1 MKYVIIYYPL
11 IKITIGGVFVIRK
24 KNEIRDIK
32 IAYIGGGSRGW
43 AWTLMNDLAKTED
56 TFGSVYLYDIDY
68 EAAQHNEVIGNKIG
82 GGWKY
87 VAAKTAEDALRG
99 ADFVI
104 ISILPATFD
113 EMEYDVHS
121 PEKYGI
127 YQSVGD
133 TTGPGG
139 FFRALRTVP
148 MIREIAR
155 AVKQYCPHAWVINYT
170 NPMAICVKTL
180 YKEFPEIKAF
190 GCCHEVFG
198 TQKLLSQ
205 ALEDIHGIKDATR
218 EDICVNVV
226 GINHFTWFTSAK
238 YKNIDLFDT
247 YTKFVDKYYDT
258 GFYKGVHSNWA
269 NSSFSSAARV
279 RFDLFRRFGYI
290 AAAGDRHLAEFC
302 DRDEYLTDPETV
314 KKWTFGL
321 TTVEWRKKDLVSRLE
336 KSQRL
341 LSGEEKFK
349 LHDSGEEGVN
359 QIRALL
365 GLDKLVTNV
374 NLPNRGQIANLPLGS
389 VVETNAVFS
398 ADSLTPVMAGAVPE
412 SIYNKVAKA
421 NAEND
426 GAVAAAFSEDL
437 NICFDVFCESHLL
450 KDLTYEQKKALF
462 EEMYEGTKKYLG
474 TYRLSAKII

>member
-1 MKYVIIYYPL
+1 M
-11 IKITIGGVFVIRK
+11 IGEKSVKHENNKVTDIR
-24 KNEIRDIK
+24 

-43 AWTLMNDLAKTED
+43 AWTLMNDLAKAED
-56 TFGSVYLYDIDY
+56 MSGTVYLYDIDLN
-68 EAAQHNEVIGNKIG
+68 AAKQNEKIGNKTSEN
-82 GGWKY
+82 WRY
-87 VAAKTAEDALRG
+87 VATETIGEALSG
-99 ADFVI
+99 ANFVI
-104 ISILPATFD
+104 VSILPGTFD
-113 EMEYDVHS
+113 EMEYDVHA
-121 PEKYGI
+121 PEKYGV

-139 FFRALRTVP
+139 MLRAMRTVP

-155 AVKQYCPHAWVINYT
+155 AVRKYSPDAWVINYT

-180 YKEFPEIKAF
+180 YEEFPEIKAF

-205 ALEDIHGIKDATR
+205 ALADVHGIEGAKR
-218 EDICVNVV
+218 SEICVNVV
-226 GINHFTWFTSAK
+226 GINHFTWFTSAR

-247 YTKFVDKYYDT
+247 YSKFVDKYYET
-258 GFYKGVHSNWA
+258 GFDRGGHSNWA
-269 NSSFSSAARV
+269 NNSFASAARV

-321 TTVEWRKKDLVSRLE
+321 TTVEWRKNDLVKRLA

-341 LSGEEKFK
+341 LSGEEEFK

-359 QIRALL
+359 QMRALL

-374 NLPNRGQIANLPLGS
+374 NLPNRGQIANLPMGS

-398 ADSLTPVMAGAVPE
+398 ADSVIPVMAGELPD
-412 SIYNKVAKA
+412 SIYAKVSKV
-421 NAEND
+421 NMEND
-426 GAVAAAFSEDL
+426 RAVEAAFSESIDK
-437 NICFDVFCESHLL
+437 CFEVFCESHLL
-450 KDLTYEQKKALF
+450 AELTAEQKRALF
-462 EEMYEGTKKYLG
+462 DEMYEGTKKYLKM
-474 TYRLSAKII
+474 YRA

>member
-1 MKYVIIYYPL
+1 MIY
-11 IKITIGGVFVIRK
+11 KENRVT
-24 KNEIRDIK
+24 DIK

-43 AWTLMNDLAKTED
+43 AWTLMNDLAKAED
-56 TFGSVYLYDIDY
+56 MSGSVCLYDIDY
-68 EAAQHNEVIGNKIG
+68 EAAQHNEIIGNKIG

-87 VAAKTAEDALRG
+87 VASKTIGEALTG

-104 ISILPATFD
+104 ISILPGTFD
-113 EMEYDVHS
+113 EMEYDVHA
-121 PEKYGI
+121 PEKYGV

-139 FFRALRTVP
+139 LLRAMRTVP

-155 AVKQYCPHAWVINYT
+155 AIKQYCPLAWVINYT
-170 NPMAICVKTL
+170 NPMAICVKAL
-180 YKEFPEIKAF
+180 YREFPEIKAF

-205 ALEDIHGIKDATR
+205 ALEDIHGIKGTAR

-226 GINHFTWFTSAK
+226 GINHFTWFTSAR

-247 YTKFVDKYYDT
+247 YRQFVEKYYET
-258 GFYKGVHSNWA
+258 GYDRSGDSNWMN
-269 NSSFSSAARV
+269 NSFGSAARV
-279 RFDLFRRFGYI
+279 RFDLFKRFGYI

-321 TTVEWRKKDLVSRLE
+321 TTVEWRKKDLTNRLA

-341 LSGEEKFK
+341 LSGEEAFK
-349 LHDSGEEGVN
+349 LHNSGEEGVN
-359 QIRALL
+359 QMRALL

-374 NLPNRGQIANLPLGS
+374 NLPNRGQIENLPLGS

-398 ADSLTPVMAGAVPE
+398 ADSVIPVMAGKLPAT
-412 SIYNKVAKA
+412 ICGKVARVSR
-421 NAEND
+421 END
-426 GAVAAAFSEDL
+426 SAVDAAFSEDL
-437 NICFDVFCESHLL
+437 TICFEAFCAGHLVKAL
-450 KDLTYEQKKALF
+450 SFEQKKALF
-462 EEMYEGTKKYLG
+462 AEMYEGTKKYLSM
-474 TYRLSAKII
+474 YKE

>member
-1 MKYVIIYYPL
+1 MIYE
-11 IKITIGGVFVIRK
+11 
-24 KNEIRDIK
+24 KNNVRDIR

-43 AWTLMNDLAKTED
+43 AWTLMNDLARAED
-56 TFGSVYLYDIDY
+56 LSGTVYLYDIDH
-68 EAAQHNEVIGNKIG
+68 EAACHNETIGNNLDPR
-82 GGWKY
+82 WRY
-87 VAAKTAEDALRG
+87 VAAKTIGEALEG
-99 ADFVI
+99 SDFVI
-104 ISILPATFD
+104 ISILPGTFD

-139 FFRALRTVP
+139 LLRAMRTVP

-155 AVKQYCPHAWVINYT
+155 AIQTYSPSAWVINYT
-170 NPMAICVKTL
+170 NPMAICVKAL
-180 YKEFPEIKAF
+180 YEEFPAIKAF

-198 TQKLLSQ
+198 TQKLLAQ
-205 ALEDIHGIKDATR
+205 ALEDIHGIEGATR

-226 GINHFTWFTSAK
+226 GINHFTWFTEAH
-238 YKNIDLFDT
+238 YRNIDLFDT
-247 YTKFVDKYYDT
+247 YRKFVDKYYET
-258 GFYKGVHSNWA
+258 GFEKGGHANWA
-269 NSSFSSAARV
+269 NNSFSSAARV

-321 TTVEWRKKDLVSRLE
+321 TTVEWRKNDLAKRLA

-349 LHDSGEEGVN
+349 LHCSGEEGVN

-365 GLDKLVTNV
+365 GLHRLVTNV
-374 NLPNRGQIANLPLGS
+374 NLPNRGQIENLPLGS
-389 VVETNAVFS
+389 IVETNAVFT
-398 ADSLTPVMAGAVPE
+398 ADSVIPVLAGKLPE
-412 SIYNKVAKA
+412 SIREKVAA
-421 NAEND
+421 VSREND
-426 GAVAAAFSEDL
+426 RAVEAAFSEDL
-437 NICFDVFCESHLL
+437 GLCFEVFCENHLTR
-450 KDLTYEQKKALF
+450 DLTVDQKKALF
-462 EEMYEGTKKYLG
+462 DEMCEGTKAYLSM
-474 TYRLSAKII
+474 YKA

>member
-1 MKYVIIYYPL
+1 MIHN
-11 IKITIGGVFVIRK
+11 
-24 KNEIRDIK
+24 KNSVSDLK

-43 AWTLMNDLAKTED
+43 AWTLMNDLAKAED
-56 TFGSVYLYDIDY
+56 LSGSVYLYDIDFD
-68 EAAQHNEVIGNKIG
+68 AAKNNEIIGNKMVSN
-82 GGWKY
+82 WRY
-87 VAAKTAEDALRG
+87 VASKTIGEALTG

-104 ISILPATFD
+104 LSILPGTFD

-121 PEKYGI
+121 PEKYGV

-139 FFRALRTVP
+139 MIRAMRTVP

-155 AVKQYCPHAWVINYT
+155 EVKTYCPKAWVINYT
-170 NPMAICVKTL
+170 NPMAICIKAL
-180 YKEFPEIKAF
+180 YQEFPEIKAF

-198 TQKLLSQ
+198 TQKLLTQ
-205 ALEDIHGIKDATR
+205 ALEDIHGITGATR

-226 GINHFTWFTSAK
+226 GINHFTWFTKAQ

-247 YTKFVDKYYDT
+247 YTKFVDKYYES
-258 GFYKGVHSNWA
+258 GFDKKGDANWM
-269 NSSFSSAARV
+269 NNSFSSAARV

-302 DRDEYLTDPETV
+302 NRDEYLTDPETV

-321 TTVEWRKKDLVSRLE
+321 TTVAWRKNDLTKRLE
-336 KSQRL
+336 KSARL
-341 LSGEEKFK
+341 LSGEEQFK
-349 LHDSGEEGVN
+349 LKDSGEEGVN

-365 GLDKLVTNV
+365 GLHKLVTNV

-398 ADSLTPVMAGAVPE
+398 ADSVIPVMAGELPE
-412 SIYNKVAKA
+412 SICEKISVVSR
-421 NAEND
+421 END
-426 GAVAAAFSEDL
+426 RAVEAAFSQDL
-437 NICFDVFCESHLL
+437 KLCFEVFCESHLL
-450 KDLTYEQKKALF
+450 RELTQEQKKALF
-462 EEMYEGTKKYLG
+462 EEMYQGTKKYLSM
-474 TYRLSAKII
+474 YHD

>member
-1 MKYVIIYYPL
+1 MIHE
-11 IKITIGGVFVIRK
+11 
-24 KNEIRDIK
+24 KNKVKDIK

-43 AWTLMNDLAKTED
+43 AWTLMNDLAKAED
-56 TFGSVYLYDIDY
+56 MSGSVYLYDIDY
-68 EAAQHNEVIGNKIG
+68 QAAQHNEIIGNKID

-87 VAAKTAEDALRG
+87 VATKTIGEALTG

-121 PEKYGI
+121 PEKYGV

-139 FFRALRTVP
+139 FFRAMRTVP

-155 AVKQYCPHAWVINYT
+155 AVKEYCPYAWVINYT
-170 NPMAICVKTL
+170 NPMAICVKSL
-180 YKEFPEIKAF
+180 YEEFPEIKAF

-205 ALEDIHGIKDATR
+205 ALEDIHGIGGAAR
-218 EDICVNVV
+218 EEICVNVV
-226 GINHFTWFTSAK
+226 GINHFTWFTSAR

-247 YTKFVDKYYDT
+247 YTKFVNKYYET
-258 GFYKGVHSNWA
+258 GFAKGNHSNWA
-269 NSSFSSAARV
+269 NDSFKSAARV
-279 RFDLFRRFGYI
+279 RFDLFKRFGYI

-314 KKWTFGL
+314 KQWTFGL
-321 TTVEWRKKDLVSRLE
+321 TTVEWRKNDLVKRLE

-349 LHDSGEEGVN
+349 LHNSGEEGVN
-359 QIRALL
+359 QMRALL

-374 NLPNRGQIANLPLGS
+374 NLPNLGQISNLPLGS

-398 ADSLTPVMAGAVPE
+398 ADSVIPVMAGELPE
-412 SIYNKVAKA
+412 SIYAKVEKVSR
-421 NAEND
+421 END
-426 GAVAAAFSEDL
+426 RAVDAAFSEDL
-437 NICFDVFCESHLL
+437 TLCFEVFCESHLL
-450 KDLTYEQKKALF
+450 KELTDVQKKALF
-462 EEMYEGTKKYLG
+462 DEMYNGTKKYL
-474 TYRLSAKII
+474 SAYKA

>member
-1 MKYVIIYYPL
+1 MTHEGNKAS
-11 IKITIGGVFVIRK
+11 G
-24 KNEIRDIK
+24 IK

-43 AWTLMNDLAKTED
+43 AWTLMNDLAKAED
-56 TFGSVYLYDIDY
+56 LSGSVCLYDIDY
-68 EAAQHNEVIGNKIG
+68 EAAQNNETIGNKISAENG
-82 GGWKY
+82 GNWSY
-87 VAAKTAEDALRG
+87 VASKTIGEALTG

-104 ISILPATFD
+104 ISILPGTFD

-139 FFRALRTVP
+139 MLRAMRTVP

-155 AVKQYCPHAWVINYT
+155 AIREFSPKSWVINYT

-180 YKEFPEIKAF
+180 YEEFPEIKAF

-205 ALEDIHGIKDATR
+205 ALEDIHGIEGAKR
-218 EDICVNVV
+218 EEICVNVV
-226 GINHFTWFTSAK
+226 GINHFTWFTTAK

-247 YTKFVDKYYDT
+247 YAKFVDKYYEA
-258 GFYKGVHSNWA
+258 GFYKGSHSNWA

-314 KKWTFGL
+314 KAWTFGL
-321 TTVEWRKKDLVSRLE
+321 TTVEWRKDDLVKRLE
-336 KSQRL
+336 KSRRL
-341 LSGEEKFK
+341 LSGEETFK
-349 LHDSGEEGVN
+349 LTNSGEEGVS
-359 QIRALL
+359 QMRALL

-374 NLPNRGQIANLPLGS
+374 NVPNRGQIANLPMGS
-389 VVETNAVFS
+389 IVETNAVFS
-398 ADSLTPVMAGAVPE
+398 ADSVIPVMAGNLPD
-412 SIYNKVAKA
+412 SIYEKVSTVSR
-421 NAEND
+421 END
-426 GAVAAAFSEDL
+426 RAVEAAFSESLDK
-437 NICFDVFCESHLL
+437 CFEVFCESHLL
-450 KDLTYEQKKALF
+450 KDLTTEQKKALF

-474 TYRLSAKII
+474 MYK

>member
-1 MKYVIIYYPL
+1 MTHEGNKAS
-11 IKITIGGVFVIRK
+11 G
-24 KNEIRDIK
+24 IK

-43 AWTLMNDLAKTED
+43 AWTLMNDLAKAED
-56 TFGSVYLYDIDY
+56 LSGSVCLYDIDY
-68 EAAQHNEVIGNKIG
+68 EAAQNNETIGNKRSAENG
-82 GGWKY
+82 GNWSY
-87 VAAKTAEDALRG
+87 VASKTIGEALTG

-104 ISILPATFD
+104 ISILPGTFD

-139 FFRALRTVP
+139 MLRAMRTVP

-155 AVKQYCPHAWVINYT
+155 AIREFSPKSWVINYT

-180 YKEFPEIKAF
+180 YEEFPEIKAF

-205 ALEDIHGIKDATR
+205 ALEDIHGIEGAKR
-218 EDICVNVV
+218 EEICVNVV
-226 GINHFTWFTSAK
+226 GINHFTWFTTAK

-247 YTKFVDKYYDT
+247 YAKFVDKYYEA
-258 GFYKGVHSNWA
+258 GFYKGSHSNWA

-314 KKWTFGL
+314 KAWTFGL
-321 TTVEWRKKDLVSRLE
+321 TTVEWRKDDLVKRLE
-336 KSQRL
+336 KSRRL
-341 LSGEEKFK
+341 LSGEETFK
-349 LHDSGEEGVN
+349 LTNSGEEGVS
-359 QIRALL
+359 QMRALL

-374 NLPNRGQIANLPLGS
+374 NVPNRGQIANLPMGS
-389 VVETNAVFS
+389 IVETNAVFS
-398 ADSLTPVMAGAVPE
+398 ADSVIPVMAGNLPD
-412 SIYNKVAKA
+412 SIYEKVSTVSR
-421 NAEND
+421 END
-426 GAVAAAFSEDL
+426 RAVEAAFSESLDK
-437 NICFDVFCESHLL
+437 CFEAFCESHLL
-450 KDLTYEQKKALF
+450 KDLTTEQKKALF

-474 TYRLSAKII
+474 MYK

>member
-1 MKYVIIYYPL
+1 MLHSKDCV
-11 IKITIGGVFVIRK
+11 K
-24 KNEIRDIK
+24 DIK

-43 AWTLMNDLAKTED
+43 AWTLMNDLAKAED
-56 TFGSVYLYDIDY
+56 LSGDVFLYDIDF
-68 EAAQHNEVIGNKIG
+68 EAAKNNEIIGNKINSR
-82 GGWKY
+82 WNY
-87 VAAKTAEDALRG
+87 VAAKEIGEALTG

-104 ISILPATFD
+104 ISILPGTFD

-139 FFRALRTVP
+139 LLRAMRTVP

-155 AVKQYCPHAWVINYT
+155 AIERYCPAAWVINYT

-180 YKEFPEIKAF
+180 YEEFPRIKAF

-205 ALEDIHGIKDATR
+205 ALEDVRGIAGATR
-218 EDICVNVV
+218 EDVCVNVV
-226 GINHFTWFTSAK
+226 GINHFTWFTSAR
-238 YKNIDLFDT
+238 YRDIDLFDT
-247 YTKFVDKYYDT
+247 YTKFVDKYYET
-258 GFYKGVHSNWA
+258 GFDKSGHSNWA
-269 NSSFSSAARV
+269 NNSFHSAARV

-321 TTVEWRKKDLVSRLE
+321 TTVEWRKNDLAKRLA
-336 KSQRL
+336 KSERL
-341 LSGEEKFK
+341 LSGEEQFK

-374 NLPNRGQIANLPLGS
+374 NLPNRGQISNLPAGS
-389 VVETNAVFS
+389 IVETNAVFS
-398 ADSLTPVMAGAVPE
+398 ADSVIPVMAGAIPD
-412 SIYNKVAKA
+412 SIYQKVEKVSR
-421 NAEND
+421 END
-426 GAVAAAFSEDL
+426 RAVEACFSEDL
-437 NICFDVFCESHLL
+437 KLCFEVFCESHLL
-450 KDLTYEQKKALF
+450 KDLTPEQKRALF
-462 EEMYEGTKKYLG
+462 DEMYEGTKRYLPM
-474 TYRLSAKII
+474 YRK

>member
-1 MKYVIIYYPL
+1 MVSD
-11 IKITIGGVFVIRK
+11 V
-24 KNEIRDIK
+24 K

-43 AWTLMNDLAKTED
+43 AWTLMNDLAKAED
-56 TFGSVYLYDIDY
+56 ISGEVRLYDIDY
-68 EAAQHNEVIGNKIG
+68 EAARANERIGKTIG
-82 GGWKY
+82 ENWSY
-87 VAAKTAEDALRG
+87 VATKTIGEALTG

-104 ISILPATFD
+104 LSILPGTFD
-113 EMEYDVHS
+113 EMEYDVHT
-121 PEKYGI
+121 PEKYGV

-139 FFRALRTVP
+139 MLRAMRTVP

-155 AVKQYCPHAWVINYT
+155 AVREYSPKAWVINYT

-180 YKEFPEIKAF
+180 YEEFPEIKAF

-205 ALEDIHGIKDATR
+205 ALEDIHGISGATR
-218 EDICVNVV
+218 EEICVNVV

-238 YKNIDLFDT
+238 YKDIDLFDT
-247 YTKFVDKYYDT
+247 YKLFVDKYYET
-258 GFYKGVHSNWA
+258 GFDKKGDANWM
-269 NSSFSSAARV
+269 NNSFSSAARV

-321 TTVEWRKKDLVSRLE
+321 TTVEWRKKDLVKRLE
-336 KSQRL
+336 KSGRL
-341 LSGEEKFK
+341 ISGEEQFK
-349 LHDSGEEGVN
+349 LHNSGEEGVN

-365 GLDKLVTNV
+365 GLSKLVTNV
-374 NLPNRGQIANLPLGS
+374 NIPNRGQISNLPMGS

-398 ADSLTPVMAGAVPE
+398 ADSLIPVMAGALPE
-412 SIYNKVAKA
+412 SIYAKVAKV
-421 NAEND
+421 NGEND
-426 GAVAAAFSEDL
+426 RAVEAAFSESFDK
-437 NICFDVFCESHLL
+437 CFEVFCESHLL
-450 KDLTYEQKKALF
+450 KELSADQKRALF
-462 EEMYEGTKKYLG
+462 DEMYEGTKKYL
-474 TYRLSAKII
+474 TSYRR

>member
-1 MKYVIIYYPL
+1 MIHE
-11 IKITIGGVFVIRK
+11 
-24 KNEIRDIK
+24 KNKVKDIK

-43 AWTLMNDLAKTED
+43 AWTLMNDLAKAED
-56 TFGSVYLYDIDY
+56 MSGSVYLYDIDF
-68 EAAQHNEVIGNKIG
+68 EAAQHNEIIGNKID

-87 VAAKTAEDALRG
+87 VATKTIGEALTG

-113 EMEYDVHS
+113 EMEYDVHA
-121 PEKYGI
+121 PEKYGV

-155 AVKQYCPHAWVINYT
+155 AVKEYCPSAWVINYT
-170 NPMAICVKTL
+170 NPMAICVKSL
-180 YKEFPEIKAF
+180 YVEFPEIKAF

-205 ALEDIHGIKDATR
+205 ALEDIHGIKGATR
-218 EDICVNVV
+218 EEICVNVV
-226 GINHFTWFTSAK
+226 GINHFTWFTSAR
-238 YKNIDLFDT
+238 YKNIDLFNT
-247 YTKFVDKYYDT
+247 YTKFVDKYYET
-258 GFYKGVHSNWA
+258 GFDKKGDANWM
-269 NSSFSSAARV
+269 NNSFSSAARV

-302 DRDEYLTDPETV
+302 DTDEYLTDPETV

-321 TTVEWRKKDLVSRLE
+321 TTVKWRKNDLVKRLE

-349 LHDSGEEGVN
+349 LHNSGEEGVN
-359 QIRALL
+359 QMRALL

-374 NLPNRGQIANLPLGS
+374 NLPNLGQISNLPLGS

-398 ADSLTPVMAGAVPE
+398 ADSLIPVMAGEIPE
-412 SIYNKVAKA
+412 TIYKKIEKV
-421 NAEND
+421 NREND
-426 GAVAAAFSEDL
+426 RAVDAAFSCDRKL
-437 NICFDVFCESHLL
+437 CFEVFCESHLL
-450 KDLTYEQKKALF
+450 KELTDGQKKSLF
-462 EEMYEGTKKYLG
+462 IEMYEGTKKYLSM
-474 TYRLSAKII
+474 YKA

>member
-1 MKYVIIYYPL
+1 MVQYICY
-11 IKITIGGVFVIRK
+11 KITSDRGASVIHGK
-24 KNEIRDIK
+24 HKVNDIK

-43 AWTLMNDLAKTED
+43 AWTLMNDLAKAED
-56 TFGSVYLYDIDY
+56 LSGSVHLYDIDY
-68 EAAQHNEVIGNKIG
+68 EAAQNNEVIGNKISSGAG
-82 GGWKY
+82 GNWSY
-87 VAAKTAEDALRG
+87 VASRTIGDALTG

-104 ISILPATFD
+104 ISILPGTFD
-113 EMEYDVHS
+113 EMDFDVHA

-139 FFRALRTVP
+139 MLRAMRTVP

-155 AVKQYCPHAWVINYT
+155 AIREYSPKAWVINYT
-170 NPMAICVKTL
+170 NPMAICVKAL
-180 YKEFPEIKAF
+180 YEEFPEIKAF

-205 ALEDIHGIKDATR
+205 ALADIHGIEGATR
-218 EDICVNVV
+218 EEICVNVV

-247 YTKFVDKYYDT
+247 YTKFVDKYYET
-258 GFYKGVHSNWA
+258 GFYKGTHSNWA

-302 DRDEYLTDPETV
+302 DRDEYLTSPETV
-314 KKWTFGL
+314 KSWTFGL
-321 TTVEWRKKDLVSRLE
+321 TTVEWRKNDLVQRLE
-336 KSQRL
+336 RSQRL
-341 LSGEEKFK
+341 LSGEEEFK
-349 LHDSGEEGVN
+349 LHTSGEEGVN

-374 NLPNRGQIANLPLGS
+374 NVPNRGQISNLPIGS

-398 ADSLTPVMAGAVPE
+398 ADSLIPVMAGEVPQ
-412 SIYNKVAKA
+412 SIYAKIAKV
-421 NAEND
+421 NEEND
-426 GAVAAAFSEDL
+426 RAVEAAFSEDL
-437 NICFDVFCESHLL
+437 NTCFEVFCESHLL
-450 KDLTYEQKKALF
+450 KDLTAEQKKALF
-462 EEMYEGTKKYLG
+462 TEMYEGTKKYLG
-474 TYRLSAKII
+474 MYKA

>member
-1 MKYVIIYYPL
+1 MKHE
-11 IKITIGGVFVIRK
+11 
-24 KNEIRDIK
+24 KNDVKDIIK
-32 IAYIGGGSRGW
+32 IAYVGGGSRGW
-43 AWTLMNDLAKTED
+43 AWTLMNDLTKAED
-56 TFGSVYLYDIDY
+56 MSGSVYLYDIDF
-68 EAAQHNEVIGNKIG
+68 EAAKNNEVIGNKIG
-82 GGWKY
+82 SGWKY
-87 VAAKTAEDALRG
+87 VATKTISEALTG

-104 ISILPATFD
+104 VSILPGTFD

-121 PEKYGI
+121 PEKYGV

-139 FFRALRTVP
+139 MFRAMRTVP

-155 AVKQYCPHAWVINYT
+155 AVKEYCPNAWVINYT

-205 ALEDIHGIKDATR
+205 ALADIHGIEGATR

-226 GINHFTWFTSAK
+226 GINHFTWFTSAR
-238 YKNIDLFDT
+238 YKNIDLFKT
-247 YTKFVDKYYDT
+247 YKNFVDKYYET
-258 GFYKGVHSNWA
+258 GFDKKGDANWM
-269 NSSFSSAARV
+269 NNSFSSAARV

-321 TTVEWRKKDLVSRLE
+321 TTVEWRKGDLVKRLE
-336 KSQRL
+336 KSARL

-359 QIRALL
+359 QMRALL

-374 NLPNRGQIANLPLGS
+374 NVPNRGQIPNLPLGS

-398 ADSLTPVMAGAVPE
+398 ADSVIPVLAGEVPD
-412 SIYNKVAKA
+412 SIYEKIRKV
-421 NAEND
+421 NEEND
-426 GAVAAAFSEDL
+426 RAVEAAFSEDL
-437 NICFDVFCESHLL
+437 GVCFEVFCASHLL
-450 KDLTYEQKKALF
+450 KDLTDEQKKALF
-462 EEMYEGTKKYLG
+462 DEMYEGTKKYLG
-474 TYRLSAKII
+474 MYHS